1 MGRSKVIVKHIDDP
15 VKRKATFQKRK
26 GGVMKKAMELS
37 VLCGCDIAF
46 VMFDEHGDLFQFASK
61 DLKKTLKRA
70 FNHKGKKELK
80 DNDALLRTHGI
91 KKERAEKST
100 EAPIGNRIDLTPAAT
115 CGLTLASESFGTL
128 LNGVDEPARPIS
140 PPTFAPSSPERDTA
154 WDAFDMPLDLE
165 KGSIMDLPALDEEPA
180 PGEEPSHVFPD
191 KLPPRMQRSVD
202 KIMTDITV
210 GQQAD
215 DLASWGSLAAPAP
228 HNRRPAAIW

>member
-1 MGRSKVIVKHIDDP
+1 MDLGSCPPLRHAILSEF
-15 VKRKATFQKRK
+15 FQNSR
-26 GGVMKKAMELS
+26 L
-37 VLCGCDIAF
+37 
-46 VMFDEHGDLFQFASK
+46 
-61 DLKKTLKRA
+61 
-70 FNHKGKKELK
+70 
-80 DNDALLRTHGI
+80 I

-100 EAPIGNRIDLTPAAT
+100 EAPIGNLIHLTPAAT

-180 PGEEPSHVFPD
+180 AVQPSHVFPD

-202 KIMTDITV
+202 KIMTGITV

-215 DLASWGSLAAPAP
+215 DLASWGSLDAPAP